1 MWYKDNSQYQETQES
16 ILTFPPTK
24 ERSGRSSCAAQIAIG
39 YGRSPPVSVDVQS
52 DAVSAQ
58 GQGQCGDCYQIQAS
72 IIVGV
77 VLGDLVFTLFL
88 IAGVYHCTKRCS
100 KPTGNSEDQNI
111 YMNMPGRV
119 N

>member
-1 MWYKDNSQYQETQES
+1 MWGPALSF
-16 ILTFPPTK
+16 L
-24 ERSGRSSCAAQIAIG
+24 CLLIA
-39 YGRSPPVSVDVQS
+39 

-72 IIVGV
+72 LIVGV